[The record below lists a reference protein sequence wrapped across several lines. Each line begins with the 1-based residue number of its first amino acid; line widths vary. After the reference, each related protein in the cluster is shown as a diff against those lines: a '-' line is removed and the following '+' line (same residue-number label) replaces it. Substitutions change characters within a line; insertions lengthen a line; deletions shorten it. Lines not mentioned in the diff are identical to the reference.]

1 MALNSEVLLNNDG
14 SYTVHFN
21 VSIYPL
27 GFTTVF
33 ISQSSQKANLQPAE
47 LKKSNADIVVENEN
61 LRLIFD
67 GTSNLLKSIQ
77 NKASGVVISVTQS
90 YYYYISSNGTSY
102 DQQESGAYIFR
113 PNGTS
118 PIGIT
123 PSNTPTIQVTRG
135 KYVTEVKQT
144 WSNWVYHVMRL
155 YTGSHVVE
163 MEATIGPIPIDDGNG
178 KEVICRFD
186 TNLATKGLYYTDA
199 NGLEMQQRKI
209 NYRPTWN
216 YTVNEPVAGNY
227 YPMNVAAF
235 IKDDSAQ
242 TQLTILT
249 DRSRGV
255 ASLKDGSLE
264 MMVYRRLTQ
273 VNFSSDN

>member
-1 MALNSEVLLNNDG
+1 
-14 SYTVHFN
+14 
-21 VSIYPL
+21 
-27 GFTTVF
+27 
-33 ISQSSQKANLQPAE
+33 
-47 LKKSNADIVVENEN
+47 LKKCNADIVVENEN

-67 GTSNLLKSIQ
+67 ETSNLLKAIQ

-90 YYYYISSNGTSY
+90 YYYYISSNGTSD

-118 PIGIT
+118 PLGIT

-144 WSNWVYHVMRL
+144 WSNWIYHVIRL
-155 YTGSHVVE
+155 YVGSRVVE
-163 MEATIGPIPIDDGNG
+163 IEATIGPIPIDDGNG

-186 TNLATKGLYYTDA
+186 TNLATKSFYYTDA